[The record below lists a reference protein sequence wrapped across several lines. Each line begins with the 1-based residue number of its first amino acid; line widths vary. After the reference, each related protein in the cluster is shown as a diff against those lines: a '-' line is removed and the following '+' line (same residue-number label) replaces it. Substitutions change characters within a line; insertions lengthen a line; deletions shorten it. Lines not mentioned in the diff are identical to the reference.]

1 MNNKNF
7 DFYIFD
13 MSVGNRKLSG
23 TDRRRRDR
31 RFSCTQNVRTDRAV
45 RSRTCP

>member
-13 MSVGNRKLSG
+13 MSVGNRGRYNEVYLIIE
-23 TDRRRRDR
+23 
-31 RFSCTQNVRTDRAV
+31 
-45 RSRTCP
+45 

>member
-13 MSVGNRKLSG
+13 MSVGNRKPHPLKSLG
-23 TDRRRRDR
+23 RTGWI
-31 RFSCTQNVRTDRAV
+31 SITQYGQ
-45 RSRTCP
+45 PL